1 MRRATTAR
9 NAWTKSKQYERKRK
23 DTRWV
28 LWELVVLLQ
37 RRRILGTDWYGVLAL
52 VEKKGVA
59 GYQLHHPYIKALLA
73 FSHRDLRIAVSD
85 DIGESGSARIARKQQ
100 AASAPAWRQAAAAA

>member
-52 VEKKGVA
+52 VEKKGWL
-59 GYQLHHPYIKALLA
+59 GISFIIRTSKHFWHFL
-73 FSHRDLRIAVSD
+73 
-85 DIGESGSARIARKQQ
+85 IGTCESLCQMT
-100 AASAPAWRQAAAAA
+100 